1 MRILFEKLEGL
12 FVVERKET
20 TYKKAVIG
28 LIFVIIAGFSPYL
41 YIRYEEYQ
49 YGKYK
54 AEFDFVVEV
63 VESYRAENNEY
74 PLGHRIHWDNEKD
87 LKQFFV
93 ENKWRLNRELYYID
107 TNAMEDLKNIKYT
120 YIVDPETEQIYTSE
134 FVIAHFKRWHFAF
147 Y

>member
-1 MRILFEKLEGL
+1 MGSLFEKLEGL

-20 TYKKAVIG
+20 SYKKAVIG

-41 YIRYEEYQ
+41 YIRYEDYQ

-54 AEFDFVVEV
+54 AEFDFVVEN
-63 VESYRAENNEY
+63 VENYRTENNEY
-74 PLGHRIHWDNEKD
+74 PLGSVVRWNDEKD
-87 LKQFFV
+87 LNKFFV
-93 ENKWRLNRELYYID
+93 ENKWRTNRELYYID
-107 TNAMEDLKNIKYT
+107 IEGIEDLKNIKYT